1 MGETRKWKSSAVS
14 CEEPSDSGVEAQH
27 GTLRGAL
34 HGAKRRAS
42 QRVVAA
48 LMAGRER
55 GEEDKDFSQTKEHG
69 ASVEKVADEGGVE
82 VDVESACCDL

>member
-14 CEEPSDSGVEAQH
+14 SEEPSDSGVEALN
-27 GTLRGAL
+27 GVLRRAL

-55 GEEDKDFSQTKEHG
+55 GEEDKDFSQTKEQG
-69 ASVEKVADEGGVE
+69 TSVDKNADGGGVE